1 MRILKRYWF
10 LIILVLFSFFLF
22 SFKIQSSSSFEG
34 DLGRDLFEIG
44 KISYG
49 NFTLLGP
56 KGSFGGIYTAPY
68 HYYLFLIPF
77 VIGGRQLS
85 GILLFNSILFSLSL
99 VFFSFHVSK
108 KFGKLTGFLSG
119 LIIMLL
125 PFFVFSARN
134 PGNGFTP
141 TAFFLFFMTIAY
153 FYDVNKFG
161 LVKMLLFGF
170 LFGLILSMLFA
181 YVIVLIPVLIFV
193 FLLLKRKE
201 RFLIF
206 LAGLI
211 FAFAPLVLFELKNH
225 FIMFKNTFID
235 KSYLSFI
242 NNTNLPNGVKLNKNI
257 FINTFDLIKKMHPYL
272 GINIYLVIFFLLGSF
287 VWVKKYK
294 ERLLILITSISF
306 VILILVLRFQYST
319 HYLLPFLTIFSFCL
333 LTMIVNNRY
342 KIFILITLIILLVF
356 LFPGSYY
363 ANAQRNYSL
372 IKNRVEKTLAKL
384 PVSKSNRFNIIL
396 KRSDNA
402 PTPAGNEYRFF
413 FLINGYEPQS
423 DFLYKDSEKLFI
435 FSEENAIDFKNFN
448 TWEMSEFDYSKVKK
462 TSHFS
467 PDNKMTIYLLEK

>member
-211 FAFAPLVLFELKNH
+211 FAFAPLVLFELKNN
-225 FIMFKNTFID
+225 FVMLKNTFID
-235 KSYLSFI
+235 KSYLSFVE
-242 NNTNLPNGVKLNKNI
+242 NTNLPNGVKLNKNI
-257 FINTFDLIKKMHPYL
+257 FTNSLDLINKMRSYF
-272 GINIYLVIFFLLGSF
+272 GINIYLVILFLVSSF
-287 VWVKKYK
+287 AWLKKYK
-294 ERLLILITSISF
+294 ERSLVFVTGISF
-306 VILILVLRFQYST
+306 
-319 HYLLPFLTIFSFCL
+319 
-333 LTMIVNNRY
+333 
-342 KIFILITLIILLVF
+342 
-356 LFPGSYY
+356 
-363 ANAQRNYSL
+363 
-372 IKNRVEKTLAKL
+372 
-384 PVSKSNRFNIIL
+384 
-396 KRSDNA
+396 
-402 PTPAGNEYRFF
+402 
-413 FLINGYEPQS
+413 
-423 DFLYKDSEKLFI
+423 
-435 FSEENAIDFKNFN
+435 
-448 TWEMSEFDYSKVKK
+448 
-462 TSHFS
+462 
-467 PDNKMTIYLLEK
+467 

>member
-1 MRILKRYWF
+1 MRIFKKYWF
-10 LIILVLFSFFLF
+10 LIILGLFSFFLF

-77 VIGGRQLS
+77 IIGGRQLS
-85 GILLFNSILFSLSL
+85 GVLLFNAILFSLSL

-108 KFGKLTGFLSG
+108 KFGRLAGFLSG
-119 LIIMLL
+119 LVVILL
-125 PFFVFSARN
+125 PFFIFSARN

-141 TAFFLFFMTIAY
+141 VLFFLVFLTIIYFYDLNKFNQLKILLLGLLLGIIISTLFVYVIILVPILLFLYFLLKNKKMFFLFLIG
-153 FYDVNKFG
+153 V
-161 LVKMLLFGF
+161 F
-170 LFGLILSMLFA
+170 LAFSPLIL
-181 YVIVLIPVLIFV
+181 
-193 FLLLKRKE
+193 
-201 RFLIF
+201 
-206 LAGLI
+206 
-211 FAFAPLVLFELKNH
+211 FEFKNH
-225 FIMFKNTFID
+225 FIMLKNTFID
-235 KSYLSFI
+235 KSYLSFV

-257 FINTFDLIKKMHPYL
+257 FINTFDLIKKMQPYL
-272 GINIYLVIFFLLGSF
+272 GINIYLAIFFLLGSL

-294 ERLLILITSISF
+294 ERLLILITGISF
-306 VILILVLRFQYST
+306 VILILVLRFQYSA
-319 HYLLPFLTIFSFCL
+319 HYLLPFLTIFIFCL
-333 LTMIVNNRY
+333 LTMIVNNKY

-356 LFPGSYY
+356 SFPGSYY

-384 PVSKSNRFNIIL
+384 PVSKSNKFNIIL

-423 DFLYKDSEKLFI
+423 DFLYKDSEKLFV
-435 FSEENAIDFKNFN
+435 FSEESAIDFKNFN
-448 TWEMSEFDYSKVKK
+448 TWETSEFDYSKVKK

-467 PDNKMTIYLLEK
+467 PDSKMTIYLLEK

>member
-161 LVKMLLFGF
+161 LIKMLLFGF

-211 FAFAPLVLFELKNH
+211 FAFAPLVLFELKNN
-225 FIMFKNTFID
+225 FVMLKNTFID
-235 KSYLSFI
+235 KSYLSFVE
-242 NNTNLPNGVKLNKNI
+242 NTNLPNGVKLNKNI
-257 FINTFDLIKKMHPYL
+257 FTNSLDLINKMRSYF
-272 GINIYLVIFFLLGSF
+272 GINIYLVILFLVSSF
-287 VWVKKYK
+287 AWLKKYK
-294 ERLLILITSISF
+294 ERSLVFVTGISF
-306 VILILVLRFQYST
+306 VILAFLLRFQYSG
-319 HYLLPFLTIFSFCL
+319 HYLLPFLTLTAFC
-333 LTMIVNNRY
+333 
-342 KIFILITLIILLVF
+342 TLVIISRSKLKILLLMLSITF
-356 LFPGSYY
+356 LAITFPKNYY
-363 ANAQRNYSL
+363 AKAERNYQL
-372 IKNRVEKTLAKL
+372 VKNRVEKTLDKKL
-384 PVSKSNRFNIIL
+384 ILNSDKFNIIL
-396 KRSDNA
+396 KRNDDA
-402 PTPAGNEYRFF
+402 PTPTGNEYRFF

-423 DFLYKDSEKLFI
+423 DFLYKDSQKLVI

>member
-161 LVKMLLFGF
+161 LIKMLLFGF

-211 FAFAPLVLFELKNH
+211 FAFAPLVLFELKNN
-225 FIMFKNTFID
+225 FVMLKNTFID